1 MSSGRLAP
9 RISSNALRVLEKRY
23 LRKNIKGMITETPE
37 ELFSRVASDIA
48 RAENRLLVSW
58 DGWDNSNRQAN

>member
-48 RAENRLLVSW
+48 RAERRY
-58 DGWDNSNRQAN
+58 GDNENNLIFCRIRRH